1 MATLIDRDL
10 LHDSTFDGSS
20 YDSVLTQR
28 NVTPNPEIS
37 FPTQTNPA
45 TPADSNVALVET
57 KIDYSLNIN
66 KALKKKTA
74 ACKQVKAEYEYTGG
88 RITRGMDTATF
99 ELFRT
104 AISKL
109 YRQFPPDEGHCTVID

>member
-1 MATLIDRDL
+1 MAALIDREL
-10 LHDSTFDGSS
+10 LQDSTFDGSS
-20 YDSVLTQR
+20 NDSVLTQL

-66 KALKKKTA
+66 KALKKKIA
-74 ACKQVKAEYEYTGG
+74 ACKQVKA
-88 RITRGMDTATF
+88 RAATF
-99 ELFRT
+99 TRVN
-104 AISKL
+104 
-109 YRQFPPDEGHCTVID
+109 GTVSCFCNKRLQN